1 MEKLKKTTLTLSII
15 ILIITGIYLSIYLYA
30 MTLPKLDISTAN
42 SLYLYDDQSN
52 LFSGKDNWI
61 KLKDI
66 SKNMINATIAIE
78 DKNFYKHKGFD
89 FPRIIKAFYTNLTNK
104 KTLQGAST
112 ISQQYIK
119 NLFLNFDKTWN
130 RKIEEAWLTIRLE
143 THYKKDEILE
153 GYLNTINYGGIF
165 GIENASHYYFNKS
178 ASELTLAEASILA
191 GIPKN
196 PSIYSPIVNEKNAK
210 DRQKLTLKLMREN
223 KYITK
228 EEQEKAYNEK
238 LNYYG
243 IEEKNNLTT
252 LMYYQDAT
260 INELKN
266 INSIPKSLLST
277 KGLKIYT
284 NLDIQLQKNMEQNM
298 QTNIQNE
305 KLEVAAVASEPNT
318 GKIKALIGGKD
329 YSKSQFNRATNSK
342 RQVGSTMKPILYYS
356 ALENGFTASTTFR
369 SSKTTFTFDNQ
380 TYSPRNF
387 ADQYPNK
394 NISLAAAIAYSDN
407 IFAVKTN
414 LFLGEENLVNTA
426 KMLGIK
432 SNLEPI
438 PSLSL
443 GTEEINLIEMIEA
456 YSSFAN
462 LGYKIT
468 PHIIERIEDINGNTL
483 YEYKYNEE
491 KILDEKNV
499 FILNEL
505 LTKTY
510 SYDFV
515 DYTIPTCLNIANK
528 MNHKYA
534 VKTGTTDT
542 DILIFGYNKELLIG
556 IWAGYDDNKNVESQ
570 ESIGI
575 KNMWVDSME
584 KYMENKE
591 NTWYEIPNDIVGALV
606 DPISGEIKEDG
617 KKTLLY
623 YIRGTEPTKK
633 IDINKII
640 PITE

>member
-228 EEQEKAYNEK
+228 EEQEKAYSEK

-243 IEEKNNLTT
+243 IEEK
-252 LMYYQDAT
+252 
-260 INELKN
+260 K
-266 INSIPKSLLST
+266 
-277 KGLKIYT
+277 
-284 NLDIQLQKNMEQNM
+284 
-298 QTNIQNE
+298 
-305 KLEVAAVASEPNT
+305 
-318 GKIKALIGGKD
+318 
-329 YSKSQFNRATNSK
+329 
-342 RQVGSTMKPILYYS
+342 
-356 ALENGFTASTTFR
+356 
-369 SSKTTFTFDNQ
+369 
-380 TYSPRNF
+380 
-387 ADQYPNK
+387 
-394 NISLAAAIAYSDN
+394 
-407 IFAVKTN
+407 
-414 LFLGEENLVNTA
+414 
-426 KMLGIK
+426 
-432 SNLEPI
+432 
-438 PSLSL
+438 
-443 GTEEINLIEMIEA
+443 
-456 YSSFAN
+456 
-462 LGYKIT
+462 
-468 PHIIERIEDINGNTL
+468 
-483 YEYKYNEE
+483 
-491 KILDEKNV
+491 
-499 FILNEL
+499 
-505 LTKTY
+505 
-510 SYDFV
+510 
-515 DYTIPTCLNIANK
+515 
-528 MNHKYA
+528 
-534 VKTGTTDT
+534 
-542 DILIFGYNKELLIG
+542 
-556 IWAGYDDNKNVESQ
+556 
-570 ESIGI
+570 
-575 KNMWVDSME
+575 
-584 KYMENKE
+584 
-591 NTWYEIPNDIVGALV
+591 
-606 DPISGEIKEDG
+606 
-617 KKTLLY
+617 
-623 YIRGTEPTKK
+623 
-633 IDINKII
+633 
-640 PITE
+640 